1 MNIDY
6 GFGRRGNGPS
16 SAAGRS
22 NGALSNGG
30 ANGAQGLSHLG
41 VEAVVL
47 DIDDT
52 LYLERDYVRSGFE
65 AVGRWAQRELGVDDF
80 ADRAWAAFESG
91 SRNTIF
97 DEVLTACGAPTND
110 ATITELVAR
119 YRTHPP
125 SIVLAADAEAGL
137 DRWHRVAALAAITD
151 GPLSSQQAKARA
163 LGLDR
168 WTSTVV
174 FTASLGPGK
183 GKPDPAAFEL
193 VQEELGVDGKSC
205 VYVADNPAKD
215 FVGPKALGW
224 RTVRVRRRLSLHV
237 DVESGDDVD
246 HEITTLEQ
254 LDAVLA
260 P

>member
-1 MNIDY
+1 MHNDY
-6 GFGRRGNGPS
+6 GFGRRGNGS
-16 SAAGRS
+16 SAATGLADGTLT
-22 NGALSNGG
+22 NGT
-30 ANGAQGLSHLG
+30 ANGQGSLSPLA
-41 VEAVVL
+41 VDAVVL

-65 AVGRWAQRELGVDDF
+65 AVGRWAQRELGVADF
-80 ADRAWAAFESG
+80 AERAWAAFERG
-91 SRNTIF
+91 SRRTIF
-97 DEVLTACGAPTND
+97 DEVLTECGAPTDD

-193 VQEELGVDGKSC
+193 VQEELGIDGKAC

-215 FVGPKALGW
+215 FAGPRALGW
-224 RTVRVRRRLSLHV
+224 RTVRVRRRLSLHA
-237 DVESGDDVD
+237 DVESGTDVD

>member
-1 MNIDY
+1 MDND
-6 GFGRRGNGPS
+6 FGIGKRGNGS
-16 SAAGRS
+16 SATSDLANGPLV
-22 NGALSNGG
+22 NGASHG
-30 ANGAQGLSHLG
+30 AGPNPLG
-41 VEAVVL
+41 VDAIVL

-80 ADRAWAAFESG
+80 AARAWAAFERG
-91 SRNTIF
+91 SRRTIF
-97 DEVLTACGAPTND
+97 DEVLTDCGARTDD

-137 DRWHRVAALAAITD
+137 DRWHGAAALAAITD

-163 LGLDR
+163 LGLER

-193 VQEELGVDGKSC
+193 VQEELAVDGKGC

-224 RTVRVRRRLSLHV
+224 RTVRVRRRLGLHAEI
-237 DVESGDDVD
+237 DSGTDVD